1 VFVVYDRLLVRP
13 PASPARFRPDPQHR
27 PWPAAPFVPGYFAS
41 MAPGAHGLEVRLL
54 TPTRPTDDASQG
66 PASALALDLDPGETL
81 DGPLDVPFLSVLRYT
96 DPMAP
101 ELRTSL
107 ARSRSGDAM
116 TGARIYTGRMPRYFF
131 FNAAPGAEPDPVVT
145 TELPAEPGASWVLFG
160 LKPGASY
167 AVNLEGR
174 SLVVTERA
182 GALHTVS
189 RAGVLQVGAAPQT
202 QNVPA
207 FTYALPEAGPVRVA
221 LCTPEGEEVAVLTE
235 GVHTPGTH
243 ALPLVGVAPGEY
255 LMQVMAQGT
264 VRTQRITV
272 PG

>member
-1 VFVVYDRLLVRP
+1 
-13 PASPARFRPDPQHR
+13 
-27 PWPAAPFVPGYFAS
+27 
-41 MAPGAHGLEVRLL
+41 
-54 TPTRPTDDASQG
+54 
-66 PASALALDLDPGETL
+66 
-81 DGPLDVPFLSVLRYT
+81 
-96 DPMAP
+96 
-101 ELRTSL
+101 
-107 ARSRSGDAM
+107 
-116 TGARIYTGRMPRYFF
+116 
-131 FNAAPGAEPDPVVT
+131 VVT

-167 AVNLEGR
+167 AVSLEDGA
-174 SLVVTERA
+174 LIVTERA
-182 GALHTVS
+182 GALHTAS
-189 RAGVLQVGAAPQT
+189 RAGVLQVGAAPQA

-235 GVHTPGTH
+235 GVHTPGMH
-243 ALPLVGVAPGEY
+243 AVPLVGVAPGEY